1 MKASDI
7 RRGHVLIIDGQP
19 CRVMDFQHR
28 TPGNLR
34 AFVQVRLRNLTNG
47 NTFDTRLSATE
58 FVEDA
63 RLDTKDMQ
71 VMYRD
76 ANGVHVMDS
85 ETYDQFTLDDEVVG
99 DQGQWM
105 ESGLNFQA
113 EWLNGRPIAILLPA
127 TAELEVV
134 ETAPIMKTA
143 TKTASTKPAK
153 LSNGVTIQV
162 PEFIG
167 EGERVRV
174 NPAGRGLP
182 GARQVGRPAWSAA
195 LAEGGLVLMALGL
208 GAVARSRAVRN
219 ARRGPGGAWPAGSRP
234 RPLCCWSLRWCLRT
248 PWRPI
253 ADLVHLVEERVGPL
267 FAGSTPA
274 GLALV
279 AALAGLGEEA
289 LFRGVLQPALAAHLP
304 LWTAVAATAAAVRT
318 RPFPFPHLCRARGD
332 HRRLSRRDSG
342 PRREPA
348 GADRGA
354 RPLRFRGAGAAG
366 GAARKRPFRRTGVKP
381 PPTSRVL

>member
-34 AFVQVRLRNLTNG
+34 AFVQVRLRNLTSG

-63 RLDTKDMQ
+63 RLDTKEMQ

-76 ANGVHVMDS
+76 GNGTHVMDA
-85 ETYDQFTLDDEVVG
+85 ETYDQYTLDDEATG
-99 DQGQWM
+99 DQGQWLEPGM
-105 ESGLNFQA
+105 AFQA
-113 EWLNGRPIAILLPA
+113 EWLNGRPIAIMLPA

-162 PEFIG
+162 PEFIN

-174 NPAGRGLP
+174 NPR
-182 GARQVGRPAWSAA
+182 
-195 LAEGGLVLMALGL
+195 EGVYLE
-208 GAVARSRAVRN
+208 RA
-219 ARRGPGGAWPAGSRP
+219 
-234 RPLCCWSLRWCLRT
+234 
-248 PWRPI
+248 
-253 ADLVHLVEERVGPL
+253 
-267 FAGSTPA
+267 
-274 GLALV
+274 
-279 AALAGLGEEA
+279 
-289 LFRGVLQPALAAHLP
+289 
-304 LWTAVAATAAAVRT
+304 
-318 RPFPFPHLCRARGD
+318 
-332 HRRLSRRDSG
+332 
-342 PRREPA
+342 
-348 GADRGA
+348 
-354 RPLRFRGAGAAG
+354 
-366 GAARKRPFRRTGVKP
+366 K
-381 PPTSRVL
+381 

>member
-34 AFVQVRLRNLTNG
+34 AFVQVRLRNLTSG

-76 ANGVHVMDS
+76 TNGTHVMDS
-85 ETYDQFTLDDEVVG
+85 ETYEQYTLDDEVTG
-99 DQGQWM
+99 DQAPWL
-105 ESGLNFQA
+105 ESGMTFQA
-113 EWLNGRPIAILLPA
+113 EWLNGRPIAIMLPS

-134 ETAPIMKTA
+134 DTAPTMKTA

-162 PEFIG
+162 PEFIN

-174 NPAGRGLP
+174 NPR
-182 GARQVGRPAWSAA
+182 
-195 LAEGGLVLMALGL
+195 EGVYLE
-208 GAVARSRAVRN
+208 RA
-219 ARRGPGGAWPAGSRP
+219 
-234 RPLCCWSLRWCLRT
+234 
-248 PWRPI
+248 
-253 ADLVHLVEERVGPL
+253 
-267 FAGSTPA
+267 
-274 GLALV
+274 
-279 AALAGLGEEA
+279 
-289 LFRGVLQPALAAHLP
+289 
-304 LWTAVAATAAAVRT
+304 
-318 RPFPFPHLCRARGD
+318 
-332 HRRLSRRDSG
+332 
-342 PRREPA
+342 
-348 GADRGA
+348 
-354 RPLRFRGAGAAG
+354 
-366 GAARKRPFRRTGVKP
+366 K
-381 PPTSRVL
+381 

>member
-34 AFVQVRLRNLTNG
+34 AFVQVRLRNLTSG

-76 ANGVHVMDS
+76 GNGTHVMDS
-85 ETYDQFTLDDEVVG
+85 STYDQYTLDDEVTG
-99 DQGQWM
+99 DQGAWL
-105 ESGLNFQA
+105 ESGMNFQA
-113 EWLNGRPIAILLPA
+113 EWLNGRPIAIMLPA
-127 TAELEVV
+127 TAELEVI

-162 PEFIG
+162 PEFIS

-174 NPAGRGLP
+174 NPR
-182 GARQVGRPAWSAA
+182 
-195 LAEGGLVLMALGL
+195 EGTYLE
-208 GAVARSRAVRN
+208 RA
-219 ARRGPGGAWPAGSRP
+219 
-234 RPLCCWSLRWCLRT
+234 
-248 PWRPI
+248 
-253 ADLVHLVEERVGPL
+253 
-267 FAGSTPA
+267 
-274 GLALV
+274 
-279 AALAGLGEEA
+279 
-289 LFRGVLQPALAAHLP
+289 
-304 LWTAVAATAAAVRT
+304 
-318 RPFPFPHLCRARGD
+318 
-332 HRRLSRRDSG
+332 
-342 PRREPA
+342 
-348 GADRGA
+348 
-354 RPLRFRGAGAAG
+354 
-366 GAARKRPFRRTGVKP
+366 K
-381 PPTSRVL
+381 

>member
-34 AFVQVRLRNLTNG
+34 AFVQVRLRNLTSG

-76 ANGVHVMDS
+76 SNGTHVMDS
-85 ETYDQFTLDDEVVG
+85 ETYEQYTLDDEVTG
-99 DQGQWM
+99 DQAPWL
-105 ESGLNFQA
+105 ESGMTFQA
-113 EWLNGRPIAILLPA
+113 EWLNGRPIAIMLPA

-134 ETAPIMKTA
+134 DTAPTMKTA

-162 PEFIG
+162 PEFIN

-174 NPAGRGLP
+174 NPR
-182 GARQVGRPAWSAA
+182 
-195 LAEGGLVLMALGL
+195 EGVYLE
-208 GAVARSRAVRN
+208 RA
-219 ARRGPGGAWPAGSRP
+219 
-234 RPLCCWSLRWCLRT
+234 
-248 PWRPI
+248 
-253 ADLVHLVEERVGPL
+253 
-267 FAGSTPA
+267 
-274 GLALV
+274 
-279 AALAGLGEEA
+279 
-289 LFRGVLQPALAAHLP
+289 
-304 LWTAVAATAAAVRT
+304 
-318 RPFPFPHLCRARGD
+318 
-332 HRRLSRRDSG
+332 
-342 PRREPA
+342 
-348 GADRGA
+348 
-354 RPLRFRGAGAAG
+354 
-366 GAARKRPFRRTGVKP
+366 K
-381 PPTSRVL
+381 